1 MVSFTGS
8 TKVGKQIA
16 RTAADTLKKVSL
28 ELGGKSAH
36 IVCADSDLVNA
47 AERVVAGVTR
57 NAGQACVSGSRLL
70 VERKI
75 AGSFVEAVTDAMR
88 KIVVGDPMKT
98 ATNMGPLIGEDQYK
112 RVRSYVEGGVQ
123 AGAKMWNRE
132 PGEERDL
139 RGHFVQPTIFTK
151 VNTDMK
157 IAQGEIFGPVLSV
170 IEF

>member
-1 MVSFTGS
+1 MRES
-8 TKVGKQIA
+8 VGRHGFLYRLDEGRQAIA

-132 PGEERDL
+132 PWRGEGPAGSL
-139 RGHFVQPTIFTK
+139 RPANNIHE
-151 VNTDMK
+151 
-157 IAQGEIFGPVLSV
+157 GEC
-170 IEF
+170 